1 MVVGCI
7 LVSLIRFDKIYIAEI
22 VKSNRSDDPRINN
35 GISMIILLY
44 LIHRED
50 ETIFIIEKI
59 REYKL
64 VDFFVYNKYIKI
76 ILPKIEIDVAE

>member
-1 MVVGCI
+1 MVGCS
-7 LVSLIRFDKIYIAEI
+7 LFWLIRFDRIYIAEI
-22 VKSNRSDDPRINN
+22 EKSNRSDDPRINS
-35 GISMIILLY
+35 GISIIILLY
-44 LIHRED
+44 FIHKEE

-76 ILPKIEIDVAE
+76 NLPETEIAVAE